1 MLAWLGKPYPL
12 SSICPAKRADFV
24 VCVCSSH
31 VHTQF
36 LCQLHTV
43 VFEGLDS
50 NRTGL
55 MAIEAGLHAR
65 KRVIEK
71 L

>member
-12 SSICPAKRADFV
+12 SSICSSKGADFV

-36 LCQLHTV
+36 LCQLRTA
-43 VFEGLDS
+43 VFEELDS

-55 MAIEAGLHAR
+55 IAIEAGLYA
-65 KRVIEK
+65 
-71 L
+71 